1 MAATRQLHGTSVAAE
16 GGAPDSV
23 AKSEGLNKTQ
33 VGVDAPRQAGHLDR
47 LGLKHG
53 AQLSITVHLTHLL
66 SILHHPN
73 NSCIRHQLTGTGP
86 LIMHTWRAAE
96 SVKCETLSSRPKHEA
111 EVCI

>member
-1 MAATRQLHGTSVAAE
+1 MGRKPQLHGSYMAATRQLHGTSVAAE

-53 AQLSITVHLTHLL
+53 AQLSVTVHLTHLL
-66 SILHHPN
+66 SILHHPK
-73 NSCIRHQLTGTGP
+73 NSCIRHELTDTGP
-86 LIMHTWRAAE
+86 LNYAYME
-96 SVKCETLSSRPKHEA
+96 SS
-111 EVCI
+111 